1 MVGRV
6 YSDSQLYQHGGINF
20 LLCCALGKDRAAKIQ
35 ENQAVLQQ
43 IGLNNT
49 VNNPVKSAH
58 YGKYLWINK
67 KGDVVAV
74 EENEEPADEDE
85 ESDTEGE
92 ESDTEG

>member
-1 MVGRV
+1 M
-6 YSDSQLYQHGGINF
+6 
-20 LLCCALGKDRAAKIQ
+20 
-35 ENQAVLQQ
+35 
-43 IGLNNT
+43 
-49 VNNPVKSAH
+49 NNPVKSAH